1 MSLQFF
7 GTSRVT
13 PWRDPDTL
21 FFWRC
26 WYLWW
31 PTVVSFVYVEDGSLW
46 PSMYPL
52 IYLTY
57 IIIPLMPT
65 MQWQSRNNHLFSG
78 ALVLSHRSSYLFFER
93 KMTPWNMWMN
103 LHYCLLFETW
113 NQCCQLWKKGQFLVD
128 YVYNIELVTLLKTVM
143 KRTATKSHNSDI
155 FPILAFSRPFIFEL
169 WTPFKFIVWISPFF
183 FSGCS
188 RLSIKAIYE
197 YLSKTFYGF
206 EMTLIRN
213 NLLLLSFHKSW
224 KNWSTFAFKR
234 LFQKPF

>member
-1 MSLQFF
+1 MIRAKRQHLPMMNILTTTPHEPPVFWHLQ
-7 GTSRVT
+7 SNPMKR
-13 PWRDPDTL
+13 PWHSF

-113 NQCCQLWKKGQFLVD
+113 TQCCQLW
-128 YVYNIELVTLLKTVM
+128 
-143 KRTATKSHNSDI
+143 
-155 FPILAFSRPFIFEL
+155 
-169 WTPFKFIVWISPFF
+169 
-183 FSGCS
+183 
-188 RLSIKAIYE
+188 
-197 YLSKTFYGF
+197 
-206 EMTLIRN
+206 
-213 NLLLLSFHKSW
+213 
-224 KNWSTFAFKR
+224 
-234 LFQKPF
+234 

>member
-1 MSLQFF
+1 MIKYKLKKYISRWSEPKGNIFQWWTYYSPPLMNLQFF

-113 NQCCQLWKKGQFLVD
+113 TQCCQLW
-128 YVYNIELVTLLKTVM
+128 
-143 KRTATKSHNSDI
+143 
-155 FPILAFSRPFIFEL
+155 
-169 WTPFKFIVWISPFF
+169 
-183 FSGCS
+183 
-188 RLSIKAIYE
+188 
-197 YLSKTFYGF
+197 
-206 EMTLIRN
+206 
-213 NLLLLSFHKSW
+213 
-224 KNWSTFAFKR
+224 
-234 LFQKPF
+234 

>member
-1 MSLQFF
+1 MEIIECKLKKYMIRAKRQHLPMMNILTTTPHEPPVFWHLQ
-7 GTSRVT
+7 SNPMKR
-13 PWRDPDTL
+13 PWHSF

-78 ALVLSHRSSYLFFER
+78 ALVLSHRSFYLFFER

-113 NQCCQLWKKGQFLVD
+113 TQCCQLW
-128 YVYNIELVTLLKTVM
+128 
-143 KRTATKSHNSDI
+143 
-155 FPILAFSRPFIFEL
+155 
-169 WTPFKFIVWISPFF
+169 
-183 FSGCS
+183 
-188 RLSIKAIYE
+188 
-197 YLSKTFYGF
+197 
-206 EMTLIRN
+206 
-213 NLLLLSFHKSW
+213 
-224 KNWSTFAFKR
+224 
-234 LFQKPF
+234 